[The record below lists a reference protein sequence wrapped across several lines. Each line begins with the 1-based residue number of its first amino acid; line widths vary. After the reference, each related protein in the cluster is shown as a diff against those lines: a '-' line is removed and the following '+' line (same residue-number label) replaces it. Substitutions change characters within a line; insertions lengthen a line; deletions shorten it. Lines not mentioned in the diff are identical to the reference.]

1 MTTKRID
8 PADVRLRVA
17 ENRHAVY
24 HRIGDGDHA
33 VTVRDHLGRGDTL
46 ACLTC
51 HVIRCEHTAAV
62 GHALDAA
69 SAQAAERA
77 A

>member
-1 MTTKRID
+1 MS
-8 PADVRLRVA
+8 PAPINPAAIRLRVA
-17 ENRHAVY
+17 ENRHALY

-69 SAQAAERA
+69 SAQAAECA